1 MDTDATVR
9 KELRE
14 DINGLR
20 ERLFG
25 GLKSSLEKLDDFFDK
40 HVKSGRI
47 DPGYESQY
55 KSLLDDFK
63 EQFDDFCQKSKNINF
78 HDMA

>member
-1 MDTDATVR
+1 MNTNKIAAE
-9 KELRE
+9 ELRE
-14 DINGLR
+14 SINDLR

-25 GLKSSLEKLDDFFDK
+25 GLKRSLDELDDFFDK

>member
-14 DINGLR
+14 DINELR

-25 GLKSSLEKLDDFFDK
+25 GLKRSLDELDDFFDK

-47 DPGYESQY
+47 DPDYESQY
-55 KSLLDDFK
+55 KSLLDEFK
-63 EQFDDFCQKSKNINF
+63 EQLDEFCQKSKNIKF
-78 HDMA
+78 

>member
-1 MDTDATVR
+1 MNTNKIAAE
-9 KELRE
+9 ELRKS
-14 DINGLR
+14 INDLR

-25 GLKSSLEKLDDFFDK
+25 GLKKSLDELDEFFEK

-63 EQFDDFCQKSKNINF
+63 EQLDDFCQKSKNINF